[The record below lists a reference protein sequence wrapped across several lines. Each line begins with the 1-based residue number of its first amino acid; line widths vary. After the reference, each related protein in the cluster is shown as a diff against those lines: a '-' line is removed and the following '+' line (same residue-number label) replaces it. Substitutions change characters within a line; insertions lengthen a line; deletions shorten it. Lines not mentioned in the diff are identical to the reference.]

1 MTWIKENYF
10 LTIFVACSIA
20 FIMFI
25 LISNSFS
32 TDESLHI
39 NIEQGDSL
47 WELAN
52 EYGVKEDK
60 KVWINKVI
68 AMNNLQDGHIKAG
81 EMLKIPV
88 EEKSYHFNHETEI
101 AGDPK

>member
-10 LTIFVACSIA
+10 LSLFVACSIA
-20 FIMFI
+20 FIIFI
-25 LISNSFS
+25 IISNSFS

-47 WELAN
+47 WELAH
-52 EYGVKEDK
+52 EYGVNEDK

-68 AMNNLQDGHIKAG
+68 AMNNLKDVHIKAG
-81 EMLKIPV
+81 EVLEIPAS
-88 EEKSYHFNHETEI
+88 EKSYHFDHETEI
-101 AGDPK
+101 AGDTK